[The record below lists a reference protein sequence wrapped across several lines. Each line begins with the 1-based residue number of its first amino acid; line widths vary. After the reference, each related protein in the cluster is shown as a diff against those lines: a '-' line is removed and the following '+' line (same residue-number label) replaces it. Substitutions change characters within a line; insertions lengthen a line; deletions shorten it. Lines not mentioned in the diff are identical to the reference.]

1 VRPGQTCNGGS
12 AAALTHM
19 RRRGFRAGAESATG
33 VAAAPG
39 KQWQRGSSC
48 SPAAAAPW
56 TLLRRGSSCG
66 WGSAAAVFVW
76 CLFLFCGRLKTA
88 FFALS
93 VQDVENA
100 ADRRGSFLT
109 CQPALRHPSIP
120 GPGDYAAC
128 FSPPLPVCFCCY
140 FLIVKNCVFG
150 LLTAGGALQLRRSP
164 PAPQPCPPACW
175 LDLSPMPGAKPPPYP
190 FRLIFVSILKFWK
203 TVQTGMTVQERKPPA
218 AAGSAKRGL
227 PCPSAPLPPPS
238 QVSR

>member
-1 VRPGQTCNGGS
+1 
-12 AAALTHM
+12 M
-19 RRRGFRAGAESATG
+19 RRGGFRPGAESAPG
-33 VAAAPG
+33 VAVAPG
-39 KQWQRGSSC
+39 TQGQGGTSC

-128 FSPPLPVCFCCY
+128 FSRPLPVCFLLH

-150 LLTAGGALQLRRSP
+150 LLIAGGPCNSAGVRR
-164 PAPQPCPPACW
+164 
-175 LDLSPMPGAKPPPYP
+175 LLSPARRP
-190 FRLIFVSILKFWK
+190 V
-203 TVQTGMTVQERKPPA
+203 
-218 AAGSAKRGL
+218 GST
-227 PCPSAPLPPPS
+227 CPLCQVPSPLPTPS
-238 QVSR
+238 V

>member
-1 VRPGQTCNGGS
+1 
-12 AAALTHM
+12 LTQM

-150 LLTAGGALQLRRSP
+150 LFTAGGALQLRRSP

-238 QVSR
+238 QVCR